1 MTTFEYNEQIALS
14 IFLGIVFF
22 IIFSEKREI
31 FNNEKIQKIAPFII
45 FFLITIYNIWDNDK
59 LHIDILQF
67 DNKKFVFWLLLCIVI
82 TIYVLGNQTVL
93 PDPDDNEK
101 IKEAVRKAFIALII
115 AFFTRLD
122 LVVAPFFLVLI
133 FSYFSDFDWV

>member
-1 MTTFEYNEQIALS
+1 MITFEYNEQIALS

-31 FNNEKIQKIAPFII
+31 FNNEKVKKIAPFII
-45 FFLITIYNIWDNDK
+45 FFLITIYNIWDNNK

-82 TIYVLGNQTVL
+82 TIYVLGNQNIIS
-93 PDPDDNEK
+93 DPDDNEK

-115 AFFTRLD
+115 SFFTRLD